1 MQTYQLKITI
11 DSIQPVIWRRVLVPS
26 GITLE
31 VLHHVIQ
38 TTMGWQETHSH
49 KFSIGQQSFGPRD
62 AEGDSNSNDEAG
74 VPLDS
79 LISKEGN
86 ELRYA
91 YDLRDNWQHT
101 VKLEKVLPLTDGFP
115 KCVDGERACPPEDCG
130 GISGYEAILHAMVH
144 PDDADSE
151 ELFEWVGEEF
161 DPEFFNREAINAAL
175 ADFVV
180 IPQDEPEREQPSI
193 SETSR
198 LRIVQEEV
206 APLVPD
212 EDKIDDAVLALLTLT
227 FHAEKNVVKAWKT
240 FDWNAMSRLH
250 AKGYIQD
257 PVGKLKSVVLTEK
270 GVAHAQQL
278 FSRLFIK

>member
-1 MQTYQLKITI
+1 
-11 DSIQPVIWRRVLVPS
+11 
-26 GITLE
+26 
-31 VLHHVIQ
+31 
-38 TTMGWQETHSH
+38 
-49 KFSIGQQSFGPRD
+49 
-62 AEGDSNSNDEAG
+62 
-74 VPLDS
+74 
-79 LISKEGN
+79 
-86 ELRYA
+86 
-91 YDLRDNWQHT
+91 
-101 VKLEKVLPLTDGFP
+101 
-115 KCVDGERACPPEDCG
+115 
-130 GISGYEAILHAMVH
+130 
-144 PDDADSE
+144 
-151 ELFEWVGEEF
+151 
-161 DPEFFNREAINAAL
+161 L